1 MQRKHVLAYLLFSLF
16 LFFLLGSCFGP
27 SSEELSKLASEK
39 QYGELGGR
47 TAAMLAK
54 GIDAEPLFYRAV
66 ALEGLHR
73 DVEAYHVLNL
83 YFAMAEKESRH
94 LEEAHRMMTTLALEA
109 GRPQQC
115 IASALWLEGRSL
127 LGQAQA
133 KAYYQSLQAMG
144 EIGEAARVFSQYM
157 KESISSYAYAEML
170 LGSFSLALTTSASSS
185 SSSYSQ
191 WEELE
196 QVFSILSLEERLT
209 LLQKVASVTVS
220 GDRATLLLSLA
231 TPLEQAFEGSPL
243 LRQVYSLL
251 ETLYGYADLRV
262 QGRKYSTL
270 ANNFR

>member
-1 MQRKHVLAYLLFSLF
+1 
-16 LFFLLGSCFGP
+16 
-27 SSEELSKLASEK
+27 
-39 QYGELGGR
+39 
-47 TAAMLAK
+47 
-54 GIDAEPLFYRAV
+54 
-66 ALEGLHR
+66 
-73 DVEAYHVLNL
+73 
-83 YFAMAEKESRH
+83 
-94 LEEAHRMMTTLALEA
+94 MMTTLALEA

>member
-1 MQRKHVLAYLLFSLF
+1 
-16 LFFLLGSCFGP
+16 
-27 SSEELSKLASEK
+27 
-39 QYGELGGR
+39 
-47 TAAMLAK
+47 MLAK

-83 YFAMAEKESRH
+83 YFAMAEKESPH

-109 GRPQQC
+109 GRHQQC

-133 KAYYQSLQAMG
+133 KAYYQSLLAVG

-185 SSSYSQ
+185 SSSSSSSYSQ

-220 GDRATLLLSLA
+220 GERATLLLSLA

-270 ANNFR
+270 ANNF